1 METPYSIWADALA
14 KFQNASD
21 QIQALCVLTLAATIF
36 GMVWCLTRLIRD
48 IAVAA
53 LQRSARGHGPA
64 PYDATR
70 DPEGRWRL
78 HGQAVPPVISGRA
91 RR

>member
-1 METPYSIWADALA
+1 MEPSYSVWADALA

-21 QIQALCVLTLAATIF
+21 PIQALCILALAATIF
-36 GMVWCLTRLIRD
+36 GMVWCVTRLIRD
-48 IAVAA
+48 ITVAI
-53 LQRSARGHGPA
+53 LHRSARCHGPA

-78 HGQAVPPVISGRA
+78 HGRAMPPVISGRA